1 MNIKLSELILNNRI
15 DIARKDRSLL
25 GEKNL
30 ISFLLKRVE
39 NRKALDKSKD
49 FINYFELKQLLKKS
63 WGIHREIP
71 KFDKQSFSQ
80 LWKET
85 NNII

>member
-49 FINYFELKQLLKKS
+49 FLNYFELKQLLKKS
-63 WGIHREIP
+63 WGIIVSFNLLIIP
-71 KFDKQSFSQ
+71 
-80 LWKET
+80 L
-85 NNII
+85 